1 MSSYAAKVSA
11 AIILL
16 KDSGGSSLQAIKKQ
30 LQATKTQYR
39 FINAAIKKGVSS
51 GHLTKHGGKYK
62 VKLDKAKTAKVERVQ
77 PKQVKEESSTATSK
91 KASSSKKRSSKKTS
105 SKKASSKTQ
114 SKTSKKSKSTKLK
127 LTSVEKAEQKRNKAE
142 AKAKTKAEKALVKAR
157 KKALK
162 TSRRPMIT
170 IKVVGVSFK
179 KAGIKKVVRKLGEVM
194 VEDRFS
200 APHVVTLKREPNNPY
215 DSNAVAVLINK
226 TPIGYIPRSMNR
238 SIDLTGTYLVWALRF
253 VAFYDVYTCTIAL
266 MPPSFDNPTKV
277 TVTGNQIY
285 F

>member
-77 PKQVKEESSTATSK
+77 PKQVKEESTATSK

-170 IKVVGVSFK
+170 IKVAGVSFK

-266 MPPSFDNPTKV
+266 MPPSFNNPTKV

>member
-77 PKQVKEESSTATSK
+77 PKQVKEESTATSK

-170 IKVVGVSFK
+170 IKVAGVSFK

-200 APHVVTLKREPNNPY
+200 APHVVTLKREPSNPY
-215 DSNAVAVLINK
+215 DSNASKPIDWSNGRCPPANPSKGQIILGYAHKNNTCGMGGNVSCIKANIGDSDKDGNDDYLEKEIN
-226 TPIGYIPRSMNR
+226 
-238 SIDLTGTYLVWALRF
+238 LCEF
-253 VAFYDVYTCTIAL
+253 
-266 MPPSFDNPTKV
+266 
-277 TVTGNQIY
+277 
-285 F
+285 

>member
-1 MSSYAAKVSA
+1 
-11 AIILL
+11 
-16 KDSGGSSLQAIKKQ
+16 
-30 LQATKTQYR
+30 
-39 FINAAIKKGVSS
+39 
-51 GHLTKHGGKYK
+51 
-62 VKLDKAKTAKVERVQ
+62 VKLDKAKTVKVERVQ
-77 PKQVKEESSTATSK
+77 PKQVKEESTATSK

-105 SKKASSKTQ
+105 SKKVSSKTQ

-142 AKAKTKAEKALVKAR
+142 AKAEAKAKTKAEKALVKAR

-170 IKVVGVSFK
+170 IKVAGVSFK

-200 APHVVTLKREPNNPY
+200 APHVVTLKREPSNPY

>member
-77 PKQVKEESSTATSK
+77 PKQVKEESTATSK

>member
-77 PKQVKEESSTATSK
+77 PKEVKEESTATSK

-170 IKVVGVSFK
+170 IKVAGVSFK

>member
-77 PKQVKEESSTATSK
+77 PKQVKEESTAT
-91 KASSSKKRSSKKTS
+91 SSKKRSSKKTS

-170 IKVVGVSFK
+170 IKVAGVSFK

>member
-77 PKQVKEESSTATSK
+77 PKQVKEESTATSK

-200 APHVVTLKREPNNPY
+200 APHVVTLKREPSNPY

-266 MPPSFDNPTKV
+266 MPPSFNNPTKV

>member
-91 KASSSKKRSSKKTS
+91 KASSSKKSSSKKTS

-170 IKVVGVSFK
+170 IKVAGVSFK

-200 APHVVTLKREPNNPY
+200 APHVVTLKREPSNPY

-253 VAFYDVYTCTIAL
+253 VAFLDEYTCTIAL

>member
-77 PKQVKEESSTATSK
+77 PKQVKEESTATSK

-105 SKKASSKTQ
+105 SKKASSNKQ

-170 IKVVGVSFK
+170 IIVAGVSFK

-253 VAFYDVYTCTIAL
+253 VAFLDEYTCTIAL

>member
-77 PKQVKEESSTATSK
+77 PKQVKEESTATSK

-105 SKKASSKTQ
+105 SKKASSNKQ

-170 IKVVGVSFK
+170 IKVAGVSFK

-253 VAFYDVYTCTIAL
+253 VAFLDEYTCTIAL

-277 TVTGNQIY
+277 TVTGNLIY

>member
-77 PKQVKEESSTATSK
+77 PKQVKEESTAT
-91 KASSSKKRSSKKTS
+91 SSKKRSSKKTS

-170 IKVVGVSFK
+170 IKVAGVSFK

-200 APHVVTLKREPNNPY
+200 APHVVTLKREPSNPY

>member
-77 PKQVKEESSTATSK
+77 PKQVKEESTAT
-91 KASSSKKRSSKKTS
+91 SSKKRSSKKTS

-170 IKVVGVSFK
+170 IKVAGVSFK

-200 APHVVTLKREPNNPY
+200 APHVVTLKREPSNPY

-253 VAFYDVYTCTIAL
+253 VAFLDEYTCTIAL

>member
-77 PKQVKEESSTATSK
+77 PKQVKEESTAT
-91 KASSSKKRSSKKTS
+91 SSKKRSSKKTS

-170 IKVVGVSFK
+170 IKVAGVSFK

-200 APHVVTLKREPNNPY
+200 APHVVTLKREPSNAY

-238 SIDLTGTYLVWALRF
+238 SIDLTGTYLVWQGGAGLEGGQ
-253 VAFYDVYTCTIAL
+253 AAQQPKLQTS
-266 MPPSFDNPTKV
+266 PPPLDNTSRG
-277 TVTGNQIY
+277 TDSNTD
-285 F
+285 